1 MKNNKSFQSMLTR
14 ITIMLE
20 DELQKKLRDKQA
32 KLIKQSNKSVSF
44 SQVVNQT
51 LNDAIKKSK
60 K

>member
-1 MKNNKSFQSMLTR
+1 MLD
-14 ITIMLE
+14 

-32 KLIKQSNKSVSF
+32 KLIRKENKNVSF

-51 LNDAIKKSK
+51 LGEVVKKSK